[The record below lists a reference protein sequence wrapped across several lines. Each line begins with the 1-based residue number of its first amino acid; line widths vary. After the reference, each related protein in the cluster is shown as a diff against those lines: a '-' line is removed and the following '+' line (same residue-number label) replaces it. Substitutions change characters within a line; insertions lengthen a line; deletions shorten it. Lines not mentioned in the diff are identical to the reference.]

1 MISADEI
8 ADPILY
14 RTYHA
19 LMMPDI
25 LHHLGFDATKRNKDE
40 LHKFH
45 KHVLGYRTI
54 SGLSQ
59 EQLSI
64 YLFSVCVFWAERG
77 IFVRTNRRQPWGIE
91 RMGFSDIVEVDGRDK
106 RVWDLL

>member
-1 MISADEI
+1 MTSADEI
-8 ADPILY
+8 ADHILY

-25 LHHLGFDATKRNKDE
+25 LHHLGFDATAKNKDI

-45 KHVLGYRTI
+45 KHVLGYKSI
-54 SGLSQ
+54 AGLTQ
-59 EQLSI
+59 DQLSVF
-64 YLFSVCVFWAERG
+64 LFAVCVFWADRG
-77 IFVRTNRRQPWGIE
+77 IFVRTKRTQPWGIE
-91 RMGFSDIVEVDGRDK
+91 RMGFSDIIEVDGREK